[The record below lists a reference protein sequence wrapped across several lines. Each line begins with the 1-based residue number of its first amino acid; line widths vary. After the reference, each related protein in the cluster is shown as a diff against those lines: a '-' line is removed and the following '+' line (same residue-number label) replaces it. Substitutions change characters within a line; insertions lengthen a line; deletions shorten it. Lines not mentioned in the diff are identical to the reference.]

1 MKTEYQKILHSYINK
16 GIWHPCP
23 KQKNPLKRYGI
34 YLIFQ
39 LWEWIKHS
47 QKFALYSIAQKKTD
61 GIPLNYVIH
70 AGPKLQK
77 ELFDLHIRFRRTP
90 VALAC
95 DIKEMYLEVQVEN
108 NDRSMFRLL
117 WR

>member
-1 MKTEYQKILHSYINK
+1 MPKAEEPLEEVWYLPHFPVVGMDKTFTKVCVVFECS
-16 GIWHPCP
+16 
-23 KQKNPLKRYGI
+23 
-34 YLIFQ
+34 
-39 LWEWIKHS
+39 
-47 QKFALYSIAQKKTD
+47 KKTD